1 MSWRRWRIS
10 PQTCLPGNDIP
21 AIARWSQV
29 FSELLA
35 DGAPTRAFMIGL
47 VGVPYNLLIV
57 AMGVG
62 VWGAAEH
69 TRTSRI
75 VATLLLLYAVS
86 SFVGGTF
93 LNMDMRGTVPTPR
106 GGMHPLATAVMSAF
120 ILLTVAIGAT
130 LHGKK
135 FWAYSMLTL
144 ATMIVFGVL
153 VSLQAPK
160 LAANEPTP
168 FIGLLERVNIYAWM
182 LWVAVFAISLWPFQ
196 RSRGVLH

>member
-1 MSWRRWRIS
+1 
-10 PQTCLPGNDIP
+10 
-21 AIARWSQV
+21 
-29 FSELLA
+29 
-35 DGAPTRAFMIGL
+35 
-47 VGVPYNLLIV
+47 
-57 AMGVG
+57 MGVG

-168 FIGLLERVNIYAWM
+168 FYWSPGARQHLRLDAVGSRVCHLPVALPTLERSITLMDKRIAVASAPLRWPPH
-182 LWVAVFAISLWPFQ
+182 WVWHSLAVLSHKPSPFADPT
-196 RSRGVLH
+196 